1 MPGNAN
7 MKQLLQNMRDGK
19 AVVAE
24 VPIPQVRR
32 GMALVRTAASLV
44 SSGTERMVVNFAG
57 KSLLGK
63 MRARPDLVRQVLD
76 KARREGLISSV
87 EAAFN
92 RLDQPMAL
100 GYSSAG
106 TIIAAGDGL
115 QGFKIGDR
123 VACAGAGYASHA
135 DYTLVPQNLLA
146 HLPPN
151 VDFESAAFTT
161 LGAIAL
167 HGFHLAQPQLGE
179 RVAVIG
185 LGLLGLLTV
194 GIAKAAGCQVFGV
207 DLDPMRV
214 ALAHQMGV
222 KAVLR
227 EIAETTGQA
236 YSRGLGFDAVLI
248 TADSSSDD
256 PVNLAGTLARD
267 RGRVV
272 AVGSVGL
279 DIQRKIYYEKEL
291 TFLVSRSYGPGRYDP
306 QYEEN
311 GQDYPIG
318 FVRWTEGRNLQ
329 AFVDL
334 LATEKLDVHPLVTHR
349 FSINEAGQAYELIT
363 GKHKQ
368 PFLGVLLTYPQ
379 TSREQPEARITNP
392 LASQHTVPISGS
404 LGLGVL
410 GAGNYANAV
419 FLPAVRRAGGI
430 ARIGIASASGLSARH
445 ASQRFDFGFAASSEK
460 EILENPDIN
469 VVAILTRHQSHA
481 RQVLSAMRLGKHV
494 FCEKPLAINSKEL
507 AEIAD
512 YLKTSPSTLLMVG
525 FNRRFAPLAVRLKSF
540 LGDRSEPLV
549 AHYRVNAGYLP
560 LNHWTQ
566 DPAWGGGRIIGEG
579 CHFIDFLTFLVG
591 ALPISVTAQ
600 ALPDAGRYRQDNAIL
615 TFTYPDGS
623 LGSVHYLANGDKAFP
638 KERVEVFSAGQVGVL
653 DDFRRLELVKNGSRK
668 VFRSILRQDKGHQA
682 GWKAFLSAIQQG
694 GPAPIPYDH
703 LLGVTQAAIEAVSA
717 LNSAQG
723 NRVQIQMP

>member
-1 MPGNAN
+1 

-32 GMALVRTAASLV
+32 GMALVRTATSLV
-44 SSGTERMVVNFAG
+44 SSGTERMVVDFTK

-76 KARREGLISSV
+76 KARREGLIPTI

-92 RLDQPMAL
+92 RLDQPIAL

-106 TIIAAGDGL
+106 TIIAVGDRL

-167 HGFHLAQPQLGE
+167 HGFRLAQPQLGE

-214 ALAHQMGV
+214 ARARQMGV

-227 EIAETTGQA
+227 EIAETTAQA
-236 YSRGLGFDAVLI
+236 YTRGLGFDAVLI

-256 PVNLAGTLARD
+256 PVNLAGLLARD

-272 AVGSVGL
+272 VVGSVGL

-334 LATEKLDVHPLVTHR
+334 LASEKLDVHPLLTHR

-379 TSREQPEARITNP
+379 TSQEQPEVRIANP

-404 LGLGVL
+404 LALGVL

-419 FLPAVRRAGGI
+419 FLPAVRRTGGI

-445 ASQRFDFGFAASSEK
+445 AAQRYDFGFAASSEK

-481 RQVLSAMRLGKHV
+481 RQVLSAMQLGKHV
-494 FCEKPLAINSKEL
+494 FCEKPLAITSKEL

-525 FNRRFAPLAVRLKSF
+525 FNRRFASLAVRLKSF

-566 DPAWGGGRIIGEG
+566 DPAQGGGRIIGEG

-591 ALPISVTAQ
+591 TPPVSVMAQ

-623 LGSVHYLANGDKAFP
+623 LGSLHYLANGDKAFS

-668 VFRSILRQDKGHQA
+668 VFRSIFQQDKGHQA

-703 LLGVTQAAIEAVSA
+703 LLGVSQAAIEAVSA
-717 LNSAQG
+717 LTSTQG
-723 NRVQIQMP
+723 NLVPIQIP

>member
-1 MPGNAN
+1 

-19 AVVAE
+19 AIVAE
-24 VPIPQVRR
+24 VPIPQVRH
-32 GMALVRTAASLV
+32 GMALVQTAASLV
-44 SSGTERMVVNFAG
+44 SSGTERMVVDFAG

-76 KARREGLISSV
+76 KARREGLIPTL

-106 TIIAAGDGL
+106 TIIAVGDGL
-115 QGFKIGDR
+115 QGFTIGDR

-135 DYTLVPQNLLA
+135 EYTLVPQNLLA
-146 HLPPN
+146 HLPPS

-167 HGFHLAQPQLGE
+167 HGFRLAQPQLGE

-207 DLDPMRV
+207 DLDPARV
-214 ALAHQMGV
+214 ALARQMGI

-236 YSRGLGFDAVLI
+236 YTRGLGFDAVLI

-256 PVNLAGTLARD
+256 PVNLAGLLSRD
-267 RGRVV
+267 RGCVV

-279 DIQRKIYYEKEL
+279 EIQRKIYYEKEL
-291 TFLVSRSYGPGRYDP
+291 SFLVSRSYGPGRYDP

-318 FVRWTEGRNLQ
+318 YIRWTEGRNLQ
-329 AFVDL
+329 AFADL
-334 LATEKLDVHPLVTHR
+334 LASKKLDVLPLITHR
-349 FSINEAGQAYELIT
+349 FSINDAGQAYELIT

-379 TSREQPEARITNP
+379 TSSDGLETRIINP
-392 LASQHTVPISGS
+392 LASKITVPLTGG
-404 LGLGVL
+404 LALGVL

-419 FLPAVRRAGGI
+419 FLPAVRKAGGI
-430 ARIGIASASGLSARH
+430 TRVGIASASGLSARH
-445 ASQRFDFGFAASSEK
+445 AAQRYDFGFAASSEK

-481 RQVLSAMRLGKHV
+481 RLVLTAMALGKHT
-494 FCEKPLAINSKEL
+494 FCEKPLAINPGEL
-507 AEIAD
+507 AEIVD
-512 YLKTSPSTLLMVG
+512 FLRNSPSSLLMVG

-566 DPAWGGGRIIGEG
+566 DPAQGGGRIIGEG

-591 ALPISVTAQ
+591 APPSSVTAQ
-600 ALPDAGRYRQDNAIL
+600 ALPDSGRYRQDNAIL
-615 TFTYPDGS
+615 TFTFPDGS

-653 DDFRRLELVKNGSRK
+653 DDFHRLELIKNGNRK

-682 GWKAFLSAIQQG
+682 GWEAFLTAIQQG

-703 LLGVTQAAIEAVSA
+703 LVGVTQAALEAVLA
-717 LNSAQG
+717 LNSEQG
-723 NRVQIQMP
+723 KLVPIKLP